1 MQPFVQADEHRLVAV
16 LSINPLLHVMQ
27 EARLLGRQVRQ
38 LPLQALQTPAIKIVL
53 EAQRVQ
59 PVEEHYSQ

>member
-1 MQPFVQADEHRLVAV
+1 
-16 LSINPLLHVMQ
+16 MQ

-38 LPLQALQTPAIKIVL
+38 LPLQALQTPAVNIVL
-53 EAQRVQ
+53 GAQRVQ